1 MALTMGRADLHIHT
15 VASDGMAT
23 VGEVLDYAENH
34 ARLDIISVTDH
45 DDLVPGLRAR
55 DLAAR
60 WGLHVAVVP
69 GMEVTT
75 LNGHVL
81 ALFLEE
87 PVPSMR
93 SLPYTIEAIHAKGGV
108 CVIPHPFSW
117 LVFSVGRYQL
127 ESLLL
132 QGDRALWPDAL
143 ETANPSPAG
152 RVTRQVVQK
161 LNREL
166 YKLPRVGGSDAHFQ
180 QAIGTGFTH
189 FPGSTPEDLKKAI
202 LHGSVRPGTADAVHP
217 ARHTARQVAT
227 QTFRALVLHPRKLV
241 RRVALQAMGDV

>member
-1 MALTMGRADLHIHT
+1 
-15 VASDGMAT
+15 

-34 ARLDIISVTDH
+34 ARLDVICITDH
-45 DDLVPGLRAR
+45 DDLTPGLRAR
-55 DLAAR
+55 DLAGR
-60 WGLHVAVVP
+60 WDLHCEVVP

-81 ALFLEE
+81 GLFLEE

-127 ESLLL
+127 ESLLV
-132 QGDRALWPDAL
+132 QGQRELWPDAL
-143 ETANPSPAG
+143 EMANPSPAG
-152 RVTRQVVQK
+152 RVTRHMAQR
-161 LNREL
+161 LNRDL

-180 QAIGTGFTH
+180 QAIGTGFTN
-189 FPGSTPEDLKKAI
+189 FPGLTSADLKTAI
-202 LHGSVRPGTADAVHP
+202 LNNTVRPATAEAASV
-217 ARHTARQVAT
+217 ARHTPREVAT